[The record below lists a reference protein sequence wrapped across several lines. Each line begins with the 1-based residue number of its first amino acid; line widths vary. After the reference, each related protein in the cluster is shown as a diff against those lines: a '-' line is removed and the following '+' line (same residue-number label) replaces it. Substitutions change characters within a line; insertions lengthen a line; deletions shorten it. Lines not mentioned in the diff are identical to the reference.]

1 MEAALTHIANWLKI
15 KLQDELERQ
24 GHVAT
29 ADLGNSIEV
38 AVEEIRNG
46 FELKGS
52 YLYYGR
58 YVDTGRAP
66 GVTRVPIDALLDW
79 IRVKGITFEGK
90 SELQTAF
97 AIQTSIFNK
106 GIPTDGDRDK
116 LRWMSGTL
124 EANETE
130 LDAMIREAAGSY
142 VTTIFNNMIEEAQKA
157 FYETEIAA

>member
-1 MEAALTHIANWLKI
+1 MESALRHIARWLKL

-29 ADLGNSIEV
+29 SDLGNSIEV
-38 AVEEIRNG
+38 AVSEITNG

-52 YLYYGR
+52 YLYYGKF
-58 YVDTGRAP
+58 VDTGRAA

-79 IRVKGITFEGK
+79 IRVKGISFEGK
-90 SELQTAF
+90 SEMQTAF
-97 AIQTSIFNK
+97 AIQTSIYQK
-106 GIPTDGDRDK
+106 GIPTDGNQDK

-124 EANETE
+124 DANETE

-142 VTTIFNNMIEEAQKA
+142 VTTLFNNMIEESQRA
-157 FYETEIAA
+157 FYDTEIAA